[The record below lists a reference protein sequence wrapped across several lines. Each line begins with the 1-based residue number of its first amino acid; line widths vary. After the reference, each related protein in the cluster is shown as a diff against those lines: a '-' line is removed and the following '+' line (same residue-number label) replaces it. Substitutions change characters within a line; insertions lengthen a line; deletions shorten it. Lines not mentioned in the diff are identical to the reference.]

1 MGAKKR
7 DYHALEK
14 FLHNKRKRDT
24 MPLMKKG

>member
-14 FLHNKRKRDT
+14 FYTIKEKET
-24 MPLMKKG
+24 PCP